1 MKYHSALTS
10 LLLSTAATTALA
22 GKNGKANKKNK
33 NKGSKSSKGGGEFDA
48 CVFANPAIAQT
59 RDHHEEGDQDPNT
72 VNSFINHAL
81 AVNEVFLQAVSGWVA
96 GTSMFLFCFEN
107 ITLLLIALVNWN
119 KNLTSLCKFM
129 IPFEFSK
136 QK

>member
-1 MKYHSALTS
+1 MKYHSALTL
-10 LLLSTAATTALA
+10 LLLSTAATTTLA

-48 CVFANPAIAQT
+48 CIFANSVIAQT
-59 RDHHEEGDQDPNT
+59 RNHHEEGDQDPDT

-81 AVNEVFLQAVSGWVA
+81 AVNKVFSKAVSEWVA
-96 GTSMFLFCFEN
+96 ETSTFIFCFKN
-107 ITLLLIALVNWN
+107 IALLLIVFVNWS
-119 KNLTSLCKFM
+119 KSLTRLREFM
-129 IPFEFSK
+129 ITFNFSK